1 MTDLSRLSI
10 NQETIKQWS
19 LPELAEGC
27 VKAGIDKVG
36 LWRAPVQEYGVERTA
51 QLLTDAGIFV
61 TSLCRGGFFTALDP
75 AERAR
80 ALDDNRAAIDE
91 AAALSTDT
99 LVLVSGGLPAGSRD
113 LPGARERIA
122 EALAELGPYAQEQGV
137 RLAIEPLHPMFAS
150 DRCVVSTLSQA
161 LDIAER
167 FPAEQVGVV
176 VDTYHIWW
184 DDQAAAQI
192 ARAGA
197 GGRIHSFQLADWI
210 TRSRRAYW
218 SDGANSATEASTSAH
233 SARWSRPPASPG
245 RSRWR
250 SSTRAC
256 GRGTA
261 PKFWRRSRPGTSS
274 TPAES
279 GCEAAGQRDRKGV
292 QPFGGLPGRILRRAL
307 PGRDPGGSGSPDEGG
322 ESERGPVLDRAPF
335 RLTGPDS
342 LASRNRPA
350 WTEPVRQPSW
360 IGFGAG

>member
-1 MTDLSRLSI
+1 MTDVSRLSI

-19 LPELAEGC
+19 LPELTEGC

-36 LWRAPVQEYGVERTA
+36 LWRGPVQEYGVERTA
-51 QLLTDAGIFV
+51 QLLKDAGLTV

-99 LVLVSGGLPAGSRD
+99 LVLVSGGLPPGSRD
-113 LPGARERIA
+113 LRGARERIA
-122 EALAELGPYAQEQGV
+122 EALAELGPYAQERGV

-192 ARAGA
+192 ARAGE

-210 TRSRRAYW
+210 TPLPAGVLVGRGQLGDGSIDFRAFREMVEATGFDGPIEVEIFNEDLW
-218 SDGANSATEASTSAH
+218 ARDGAEVLAEVA
-233 SARWSRPPASPG
+233 ARYVEH
-245 RSRWR
+245 
-250 SSTRAC
+250 AC
-256 GRGTA
+256 
-261 PKFWRRSRPGTSS
+261 
-274 TPAES
+274 
-279 GCEAAGQRDRKGV
+279 
-292 QPFGGLPGRILRRAL
+292 
-307 PGRDPGGSGSPDEGG
+307 
-322 ESERGPVLDRAPF
+322 
-335 RLTGPDS
+335 
-342 LASRNRPA
+342 
-350 WTEPVRQPSW
+350 
-360 IGFGAG
+360 